1 MGKPKPPTTPDPAE
15 TASAQTA
22 TNIGTAIANSYL
34 GNVNQ
39 VTQDGTL
46 TYDVTGYHDW
56 TNPLDG
62 TTTPIPTWTA
72 TQTLSPEQQA
82 IKDQQDAAQLN
93 LAGLANDQS
102 NFLRGYLNEPVDLS
116 TGNVEGYI
124 NSHFMD
130 DFNKRWDQNKADLD
144 TQMANQGIDIGS
156 TAYSRAFGDYS
167 QQRSDAY
174 DNLYGNQYQNA
185 IQNILAERNQPIN
198 EIGALLGTGQV
209 ETPNFMSLGGSQMP
223 TVDYAGLVNQNYQNQ
238 MAAYNSAQQSRNSI
252 MGGLFGLGSSAIM
265 AKAGP
270 AAIMMSD
277 ERVKKDVHKVGELK
291 GQNVYEF
298 RYKGEP
304 ESAPMSMGVM
314 AQEVEQSRPDAVLSG
329 EDGIK
334 HVDYGRLFQL
344 GA

>member
-1 MGKPKPPTTPDPAE
+1 MTP
-15 TASAQTA
+15 
-22 TNIGTAIANSYL
+22 
-34 GNVNQ
+34 
-39 VTQDGTL
+39 DGTL
-46 TYDVTGYHDW
+46 TYDVTGYNDW

-72 TQTLSPEQQA
+72 TQTLSPQQQA

-116 TGNVEGYI
+116 TANVNNYI
-124 NSHFMD
+124 NSHYMD

-209 ETPNFMSLGGSQMP
+209 ETPNFMSLGGSQIP
-223 TVDYAGLVNQNYQNQ
+223 TTDYAGMVYDSYDRQ
-238 MAAYNSAQQSRNSI
+238 MDAYNQAQSSFSSGL
-252 MGGLFGLGSSAIM
+252 GGLFKLGLSFI
-265 AKAGP
+265 
-270 AAIMMSD
+270 
-277 ERVKKDVHKVGELK
+277 
-291 GQNVYEF
+291 
-298 RYKGEP
+298 
-304 ESAPMSMGVM
+304 
-314 AQEVEQSRPDAVLSG
+314 
-329 EDGIK
+329 
-334 HVDYGRLFQL
+334 
-344 GA
+344 